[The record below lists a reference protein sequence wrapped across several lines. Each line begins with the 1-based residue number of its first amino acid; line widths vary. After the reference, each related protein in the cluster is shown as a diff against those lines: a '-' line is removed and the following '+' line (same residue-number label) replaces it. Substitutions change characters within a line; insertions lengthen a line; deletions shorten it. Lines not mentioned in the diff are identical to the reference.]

1 MNAKQCRAARHLL
14 GWSAG
19 QLGARALHAA
29 ATVRNLEAGR
39 HRPQRATILALREA
53 LESAGIEF
61 PPEGSEGPVLLR
73 DESARLA
80 A

>member
-1 MNAKQCRAARHLL
+1 MTGDQCRTARHLL

-39 HRPQRATILALREA
+39 HRPQRATIRALREA
-53 LESAGIEF
+53 LEDGGVQF
-61 PPEGSEGPVLLR
+61 PPEGMEGPVRLR
-73 DESARLA
+73 TEPERLA

>member
-1 MNAKQCRAARHLL
+1 MTGEQCRAARHLL

-53 LESAGIEF
+53 LVEAGIEF
-61 PPEGSEGPVLLR
+61 PPEGRDGPVRLR
-73 DESARLA
+73 GDAMSIA